1 MLHLVLSCA
10 LRFFVFG
17 RGNYI
22 SGKRRRGENP
32 RGFRRLAPEMGKEPE
47 EKRKSGTDDETG
59 DDGEIERGVFSAVD
73 DVAREFAE
81 AEGEF
86 GPEVKQSA
94 DDDEDDAEQE
104 KSAAEIAERIHG
116 SIVEEEPTT
125 CEQPSKFTCTLFIDR
140 LR

>member
-1 MLHLVLSCA
+1 
-10 LRFFVFG
+10 
-17 RGNYI
+17 
-22 SGKRRRGENP
+22 
-32 RGFRRLAPEMGKEPE
+32 MGKEPE